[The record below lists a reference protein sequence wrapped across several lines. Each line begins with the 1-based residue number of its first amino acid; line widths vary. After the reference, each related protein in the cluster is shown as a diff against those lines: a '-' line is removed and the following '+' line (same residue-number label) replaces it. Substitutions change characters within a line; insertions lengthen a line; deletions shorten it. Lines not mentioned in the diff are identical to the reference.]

1 MMDGWDGWMAKII
14 EVGKL
19 EVARVPIKKL
29 LNDYDNVPE
38 TIIYK
43 EGSDFS
49 FYS

>member
-1 MMDGWDGWMAKII
+1 MAKII

-19 EVARVPIKKL
+19 EAARAPIRKL

-43 EGSDFS
+43 EGVIFC
-49 FYS
+49 F